1 LFLYICIN
9 IYIINKEKLH
19 IISIEESFKEQEIL
33 EINDILSFY
42 RETNPSIKKN
52 TIYWKIHDLVEKGIL
67 KRVGRG
73 RYQLGT
79 QNTFSPQL
87 SNKLKTLYK
96 KLDSEFPYLEK
107 SVWNTSWLNQW
118 MLHIPNVN
126 MIFIEVEKGSEENV
140 FYFLSSI
147 QKNTFLNPSEEL
159 LLRYA
164 NNNKTIYIIKN
175 LVSGA
180 PIQEIKKIK
189 IPTIEKIIVDLI
201 IDKKMLSAFQEKDLD
216 NILDNV
222 FDYYTINKDKLL
234 HYANRRGKKELVK
247 KRIAND

>member
-1 LFLYICIN
+1 M
-9 IYIINKEKLH
+9 
-19 IISIEESFKEQEIL
+19 
-33 EINDILSFY
+33 
-42 RETNPSIKKN
+42 
-52 TIYWKIHDLVEKGIL
+52 VEKGIL

-73 RYQLGT
+73 KYQLGT
-79 QNTFSPQL
+79 QNTFSPHL
-87 SNKLKTLYK
+87 SKELISIYK
-96 KLDSEFPYLEK
+96 KIDAKFPYLEK
-107 SVWNTSWLNQW
+107 SIWNTSWLNQW

-126 MIFIEVEKGSEENV
+126 MLFIEVEKGSEENV

-147 QKNTFLNPSEEL
+147 QKNVFLNPSEEL

-180 PIQEIKKIK
+180 PIQEIKKVRVS
-189 IPTIEKIIVDLI
+189 TIEKIVVDLI
-201 IDKKMLSAFQEKDLD
+201 IDKKMLSAFQEKDLE

-222 FDYYTINKDKLL
+222 FDYYTINEDKLL

-247 KRIAND
+247 NSIQND